1 METNLLPFYLTKS
14 RVRSELLAVFFLNK
28 EQSFYLRELE
38 RRLGCSPGVLA
49 RELKAFS
56 TDGLLEKESRGKEIY
71 YKINPKHPF
80 FQEIRGI
87 IEKTAGVPV
96 QLRKGLKKI
105 KEIEEA
111 HIYGSF
117 VKGGMR
123 ADSDIDLLLVG
134 KETEAVLRLLHRLEQ
149 VFGRELNATTYSR
162 SEFEKKRNDQSN
174 FLYTVMK
181 SSTIQIKP

>member
-80 FQEIRGI
+80 FHEISGI
-87 IEKTAGVPV
+87 IEKSAGVPV
-96 QLRKGLKKI
+96 QLKKGLKKI

-111 HIYGSF
+111 YLYGSF

-134 KETEAVLRLLHRLEQ
+134 KETEAVRKLLVRLEHI
-149 VFGRELNATTYSR
+149 FGRELNTTAYSR
-162 SEFEKKRNDQSN
+162 SEFEKKRSDKSN
-174 FLYTVMK
+174 FLYEVMR
-181 SSTIQIKP
+181 SRILQVKP